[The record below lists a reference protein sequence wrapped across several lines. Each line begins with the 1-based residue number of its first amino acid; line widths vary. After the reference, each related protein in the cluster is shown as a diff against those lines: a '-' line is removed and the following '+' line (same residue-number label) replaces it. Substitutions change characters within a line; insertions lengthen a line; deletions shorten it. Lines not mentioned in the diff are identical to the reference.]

1 MSTSRDY
8 YEVLGVS
15 KEAAQPEIKKAYR
28 KLAMKYHP
36 DRTKGDKKMEEKFK
50 KISEAYKVLSDEN
63 SRAKYD
69 RYGHSAF
76 ENGTGGGQ
84 GFGGGFGGMD
94 DIINEFF
101 GGGQGF
107 GGFGSRSRGPRVRK
121 GSDLR
126 YVAELTL
133 EEAAKGIEKEIK
145 YKRKAACPTCN
156 GTGAK
161 PGARKK
167 TCSKCNGT
175 GEIKQVSNSLFGQFV
190 NVVACDACNGK
201 GEVPEEKC
209 NKCNGS
215 GVIKETVTKKVKIPA
230 GVDNGQKIRISEG
243 GEVGD
248 NGSNYGDL
256 YIFIR
261 IKVHEIFERVD
272 NNIICEVPIS
282 FATATLGG
290 EIDVPTLEGKL
301 KMKISA
307 GTQTGKVFRLK
318 DKGIKNVRGYGQ
330 GDQMV
335 KINVEI
341 PLDLTEDQKELLRKF
356 DEEVQKNENSKSKS
370 FWEKI
375 SKKMSEKFKK

>member
-1 MSTSRDY
+1 MSTNKDY
-8 YEVLGVS
+8 YEMLEVS
-15 KEAAQPEIKKAYR
+15 KDASQAEIKKAYR

-36 DRTKGDKKMEEKFK
+36 DRTKGDKKSEEKFK
-50 KISEAYKVLSDEN
+50 EVSGAYKVLSDEN

-69 RYGHSAF
+69 RFGHSAF
-76 ENGTGGGQ
+76 ENGAGAGRSSQ
-84 GFGGGFGGMD
+84 GFGGGMD

-107 GGFGSRSRGPRVRK
+107 GGFGGQSRTPRVRR

-126 YVAELTL
+126 YTVELTL

-145 YKRKAACPTCN
+145 YKRKSACPICS

-161 PGARKK
+161 PGTRKK

-190 NVVACDACNGK
+190 NVVTCDACNGK
-201 GEVPEEKC
+201 GEVPEERCTKC
-209 NKCNGS
+209 HGT
-215 GVIKETVTKKVKIPA
+215 GIAKETITKKVKIPA
-230 GVDNGQKIRISEG
+230 GVDNGQKVRISDG

-256 YIFIR
+256 YLFIR
-261 IKVHEIFERVD
+261 VKQHEIFERSD
-272 NNIICEVPIS
+272 NNIVCEVPIS

-290 EIDVPTLEGKL
+290 EIDIPTLDGKL

-318 DKGIKNVRGYGQ
+318 EKGIKNVRGYGQ

-335 KINVEI
+335 KINVEV
-341 PLDLTEDQKELLRKF
+341 PLDLTEEQKELLIKF
-356 DEEVQKNENSKSKS
+356 DQEIQKNENSKSKN

-375 SKKMSEKFKK
+375 SEKFKK